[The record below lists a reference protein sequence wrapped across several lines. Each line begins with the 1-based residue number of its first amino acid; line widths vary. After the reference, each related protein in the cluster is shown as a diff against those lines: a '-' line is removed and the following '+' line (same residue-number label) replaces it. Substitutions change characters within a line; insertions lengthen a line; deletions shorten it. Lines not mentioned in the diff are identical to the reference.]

1 MEQRFW
7 QTLWLYQPRA
17 WFLIQNSNVIKGL
30 LPNKRQPLGLSGQ
43 ITDIKWY
50 FINCISQWQNV
61 WKWVSCGTNHKI
73 STNQQIRKNEEYL
86 EHDLPRGRKV
96 QIDWHNSFLPEDSVQ
111 LPCNNNQF
119 EKLCFCERWVVISER
134 SCEVNIN
141 QCWVIL
147 WLFNVEMN

>member
-1 MEQRFW
+1 MQQRFC

-30 LPNKRQPLGLSGQ
+30 SPNKRQPLGLSGQ

-50 FINCISQWQNV
+50 LINCISQWQNV

-73 STNQQIRKNEEYL
+73 STNQQTRKNEEYL
-86 EHDLPRGRKV
+86 EHNLPRGRKV
-96 QIDWHNSFLPEDSVQ
+96 QIDWHNSFLWEDSVQ

-119 EKLCFCERWVVISER
+119 EKLCFCERWVVTSER

-147 WLFNVEMN
+147 WIFNVEMN